1 MAVIG
6 AICFGI
12 VIGWL
17 TRTTQRHRPGAA
29 GLSDLSAVL
38 AVVGGGAVTALLG
51 SPEVF
56 GGYAVGL
63 AVGFFGHLALVTLM
77 PGSKW
82 TGDQPGRPTST
93 YGAQSSGSAEP

>member
-1 MAVIG
+1 MAVLG

-17 TRTTQRHRPGAA
+17 THTTQRHRQGAA
-29 GLSDLSAVL
+29 GLADLAAVL
-38 AVVGGGAVTALLG
+38 AVVGGGAVTAVLG
-51 SPEVF
+51 LPEAF

-63 AVGFFGHLALVTLM
+63 VIGFFGHLALVTLM

-82 TGDQPGRPTST
+82 TDAQPGRPTST
-93 YGAQSSGSAEP
+93 YGAQSPGSAEP